1 MKLIARTFV
10 LGMFAAAISA
20 TALSFNSTKAMTATT
35 VNNQAVASSVPIP
48 WCDPNVSGGKCSAQN
63 GN

>member
-1 MKLIARTFV
+1 MKLIARTFI

-20 TALSFNSTKAMTATT
+20 TALSFHSTPATAAAT
-35 VNNQAVASSVPIP
+35 VNNQAVASSMPIP
-48 WCDPNVSGGKCSAQN
+48 WCDPNNSGGKCTQT

>member
-1 MKLIARTFV
+1 MKLIARTFI

-20 TALSFNSTKAMTATT
+20 TAVSFHSTQAMAATT
-35 VNNQAVASSVPIP
+35 VNNQAVASSMPIP
-48 WCDPNVSGGKCSAQN
+48 LCDPNNTGGKCAQN